1 MAYIHSHWTSKNGN
15 FMIDKKYHSWRFM
28 PKAPAVREQRQPK
41 RWETPIAQEKINQKR
56 RIEETT
62 RLMMDNFHPGDTYFT
77 LTFREKFPAKEIK
90 RLVEKFK
97 RQIRDRLKRHGTAF
111 KYLSV
116 IENMGLSAKGRPHAH
131 ILTNQLTEEELQF
144 AISIWKMGR
153 VKVERYG
160 GTAMDA
166 AKLSEYFCKEEIDKE
181 TGSGR
186 IALSQN
192 LLRREPVKTIVT
204 RSETYREEIRAP
216 KGYRVV
222 EALSYN
228 VRTEEGYPIQVAVFE
243 RIGGML

>member
-15 FMIDKKYHSWRFM
+15 FVVDKKYHSWRFM
-28 PKAPAVREQRQPK
+28 PKNPMIREKRQPK
-41 RWETPIAQEKINQKR
+41 RMETPVTQEKVNQR
-56 RIEETT
+56 RRVEETT
-62 RLMMDNFHPGDTYFT
+62 RLMMDNFLPGDTYFT
-77 LTFREKFPAKEIK
+77 LTFREKLPVTEVK

-97 RQIRDRLKRHGTAF
+97 RQIRDRLKRHGKAF

-116 IENMGLSAKGRPHAH
+116 IEHMGIHAKGRPHAH
-131 ILTNQLTEEELQF
+131 ILTNTLTEEELRF
-144 AISIWKMGR
+144 AVSIWKMGR

-160 GTAMDA
+160 GAALDA
-166 AKLSEYFCKEEIDKE
+166 AQLSAYFCKEEIDKE

-192 LLRREPVKTIVT
+192 LLRRAPVKEAVT

-216 KGYRVV
+216 KGYRIV

-228 VRTEEGYPIQVAVFE
+228 TRTDEGYPLQVAVFE
-243 RIGGML
+243 RIGGIP